1 MKEIIKF
8 DVQSKSIQLK
18 IEFEPV
24 SLQTQIPLNVLTKV

>member
-8 DVQSKSIQLK
+8 DLQSKSIQFK
-18 IEFEPV
+18 TEFEPV